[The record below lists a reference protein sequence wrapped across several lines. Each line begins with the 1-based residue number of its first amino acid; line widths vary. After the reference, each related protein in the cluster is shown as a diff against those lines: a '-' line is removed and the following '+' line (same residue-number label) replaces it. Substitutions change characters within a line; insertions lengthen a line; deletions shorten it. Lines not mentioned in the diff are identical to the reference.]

1 MNNYNISINFGSS
14 NITPDCNTTIVPP
27 LSSLSTKTRT
37 IMTTLL
43 YTCVYILS
51 LYTTPIP
58 ASAQVIHQSFEMG
71 ERKAITLSLD
81 TPYEVETW
89 AGNTILTETKVQMD
103 NIPPKI
109 LKHFINQGRYEI
121 IENNSETAIEL
132 SLKKAN
138 RRTIRTKSG
147 EAAETI
153 NIKVYVPEDCI
164 VNQLGK
170 GNLEVEQTGE

>member
-1 MNNYNISINFGSS
+1 MNNYNISVNFGSS
-14 NITPDCNTTIVPP
+14 KNTPDCNTTIISP

-81 TPYEVETW
+81 IPYEVETW
-89 AGNTILTETKVQMD
+89 AGNTILTETKVKMD

-121 IENNSETAIEL
+121 IENNSDSAIEL
-132 SLKKAN
+132 SLKEAD
-138 RRTIRTKSG
+138 RRPIRTKNG
-147 EAAETI
+147 EATETI
-153 NIKVYVPEDCI
+153 NIKIYVPEDCM
-164 VNQLGK
+164 VSRLGK
-170 GNLEVEQTGE
+170 GSLTIEQTGE

>member
-1 MNNYNISINFGSS
+1 MKNNNISITFGSS
-14 NITPDCNTTIVPP
+14 KNTTDCNTTIILP

-81 TPYEVETW
+81 IPYEVETW
-89 AGNTILTETKVQMD
+89 AGNTILTETKVKMD

-121 IENNSETAIEL
+121 IENNSDSAIEL
-132 SLKKAN
+132 SLKEVD
-138 RRTIRTKSG
+138 RRPIRTKNG
-147 EAAETI
+147 EATETI
-153 NIKVYVPEDCI
+153 NIKIYVPEDCI
-164 VNQLGK
+164 VNRLGK
-170 GNLEVEQTGE
+170 GSLVVEQTGE

>member
-1 MNNYNISINFGSS
+1 MKNYNISVNFGSS
-14 NITPDCNTTIVPP
+14 NISPDCNSTIIPP

-71 ERKAITLSLD
+71 ERKALTLSLD
-81 TPYEVETW
+81 IPYEVETW
-89 AGNTILTETKVQMD
+89 AGNTILTETKVKME

-121 IENNSETAIEL
+121 VENSSETTIEL
-132 SLKKAN
+132 SLKEVD
-138 RRTIRTKSG
+138 RRPIRTKNG
-147 EAAETI
+147 EATETI
-153 NIKVYVPEDCI
+153 NIKFYVPEDCV
-164 VNQLGK
+164 VNRLGK
-170 GNLEVEQTGE
+170 GSLAVEQTGE

>member
-1 MNNYNISINFGSS
+1 MKNNNISITFGSS
-14 NITPDCNTTIVPP
+14 KNTPDCNKTIIPP

-43 YTCVYILS
+43 YACVYILS

-81 TPYEVETW
+81 IPYEVETW
-89 AGNTILTETKVQMD
+89 AGNTILTETKVKMD

-121 IENNSETAIEL
+121 IENNSDSAIEL
-132 SLKKAN
+132 SLKEVD
-138 RRTIRTKSG
+138 RRPIRTKNG
-147 EAAETI
+147 EATETI
-153 NIKVYVPEDCI
+153 NIKIYVPEDCI
-164 VNQLGK
+164 VNRLGK
-170 GNLEVEQTGE
+170 GSLVVEQTGE

>member
-1 MNNYNISINFGSS
+1 MNNYNISVNFGASK
-14 NITPDCNTTIVPP
+14 NTPDCNTTIIPP

-51 LYTTPIP
+51 LYTSPIP

-71 ERKAITLSLD
+71 ERKALTLSLD
-81 TPYEVETW
+81 IPYEVETW
-89 AGNTILTETKVQMD
+89 AGNTILTETKVKME

-121 IENNSETAIEL
+121 VENNSDSAIEL
-132 SLKKAN
+132 SLKEVD
-138 RRTIRTKSG
+138 RRPIRTKNG
-147 EAAETI
+147 EATETI
-153 NIKVYVPEDCI
+153 NIKIYVPEDCM
-164 VNQLGK
+164 VNRLGK
-170 GNLEVEQTGE
+170 GNSTIEQTGE

>member
-1 MNNYNISINFGSS
+1 MNNNNNLTIFGSS
-14 NITPDCNTTIVPP
+14 KKTPDCTTIIPP
-27 LSSLSTKTRT
+27 VSSLKTKTRT

-43 YTCVYILS
+43 YTFVYFLS

-89 AGNTILTETKVQMD
+89 AGNTILTETKVKMA
-103 NIPPKI
+103 NIPPSI

-121 IENNSETAIEL
+121 VENTSETVIEL
-132 SLKKAN
+132 SLKEVD
-138 RRTIRTKSG
+138 RRPIRTKNG
-147 EAAETI
+147 EATETI
-153 NIKVYVPEDCI
+153 NIKIYVPEDCT
-164 VNQLGK
+164 VNRLGK
-170 GNLEVEQTGE
+170 GSLAVEQTGE